1 MRVFVAGATGVIGR
15 PLTKQLREAGHEV
28 IGTTRSSE
36 RAEMLRELGASR
48 WSWTPGTPPPFAA
61 R

>member
-15 PLTKQLREAGHEV
+15 PLVRQLVEAGHEV
-28 IGTTRSSE
+28 AGMT
-36 RAEMLRELGASR
+36 SR
-48 WSWTPGTPPPFAA
+48 QESAGGIDRRQGRGRGCA